1 MPSLEFRLSTFAMVA
16 AVVRRMLKTRKTL
29 RNIPPVLLNRI
40 KKLIFVMFKD
50 YYFLPMFT
58 QLTFIFIFSSPIMA
72 ATRLNFCSLALSVWL
87 VICIF
92 NGEEFI

>member
-1 MPSLEFRLSTFAMVA
+1 
-16 AVVRRMLKTRKTL
+16 
-29 RNIPPVLLNRI
+29 
-40 KKLIFVMFKD
+40 MFKD